1 MGHTV
6 TAKLNREARRHDSEH
21 GSTFFVSLGEKN
33 YNFSTKEN
41 EWTNYDAALFAKGG
55 QVDFYQENLVKGAIV
70 TVTGTGIILKMPDD
84 PQYSPVLQIQD
95 AKLTSMFNDGAPQA
109 AGQPSPQPAQ
119 QPSPAAPQQDGG
131 FNDFDTDIP
140 F

>member
-6 TAKLNREARRHDSEH
+6 TAKLNKDARRFDNSA

-41 EWTNYDAALFAKGG
+41 EWTNYDAALFAKDG
-55 QVDFYQENLVKGAIV
+55 QIDFYEQNLVNGAVIS
-70 TVTGTGIILKMPDD
+70 VTGSGIILKLPDNPD
-84 PQYSPVLQIQD
+84 YKPTLQLQD
-95 AKLTSMFNDGAPQA
+95 AKLTGLWNDNQGQQAKPSSPAPS
-109 AGQPSPQPAQ
+109 GQ
-119 QPSPAAPQQDGG
+119 QPQGQQPQG
-131 FNDFDTDIP
+131 FDEDIP